1 MDREDRS
8 EAIIGVLK
16 DSAELESFDA
26 FGQLLD
32 HAVELGEQ
40 RIVLLLSQEIGHFAR
55 FADVALQRVV
65 RLDPRL
71 VLLELGKDG
80 ARALVIA
87 PEVGVGARRLQGGY
101 ALALGRDVK
110 DSSRGDRASPLGR
123 SAGAGALGS
132 LSSDQR

>member
-40 RIVLLLSQEIGHFAR
+40 RIVLLSQEIGHFAR